1 MAKHSK
7 IWGYALEAPRRPSM
21 KKQLDTLASFG
32 LATHEQGPIWKDSLR
47 KVKRGRKTLE
57 GRTDLL
63 KHSEAG
69 DKILVV
75 NAECLGVSAD
85 DAESFVKAVQEK
97 GVTLIVSERVF
108 TVEPD
113 GDAKD
118 LLAEVKRLHNRTY
131 QRRWRAKKQK
141 SQS

>member
-32 LATHEQGPIWKDSLR
+32 LATHEEGPIWRDSLR
-47 KVKRGRKTLE
+47 KVKPGRKTLE
-57 GRTDLL
+57 GRGDLL
-63 KHSEAG
+63 NRVDPG
-69 DKILVV
+69 DKVLVV

-85 DAESFVKAVQEK
+85 DAETFVKELQAR
-97 GVTLIVSERVF
+97 GATLVVSERVF
-108 TVEPD
+108 TVGPES
-113 GDAKD
+113 DAGE
-118 LLAEVKRLHNRTY
+118 LLAEVRRLHNRAY